1 MLKCFNQGGYVAI
14 SDAAVVLAIIS
25 NHNSKTR
32 WGGGL
37 FGASNLRCS
46 YDQQYGIFINLITH
60 SYYLLCRNHVQP
72 SKKSHT
78 SILTHNPKT
87 M

>member
-1 MLKCFNQGGYVAI
+1 MSLFLMLLLSLPSFPTTIVRPGGG
-14 SDAAVVLAIIS
+14 
-25 NHNSKTR
+25 
-32 WGGGL
+32 GGGL

-46 YDQQYGIFINLITH
+46 YDQQYGLFINLITH